1 MKDEDDYSY
10 YDSLQ
15 PHESELDDILDAIAL
30 KSDVDDRL
38 IDINDDNYKEIREFS
53 QLGFTFYITYEL
65 ARRNKQVEEILNLL
79 YNIML
84 IYQKYIYL
92 LLYKNFDIDQNGMDK
107 ITFTNYIGSII
118 IYLLKKFN
126 QKEFINDFQNLELE
140 EINEKISK
148 LIEFFAEK
156 LYNDYYIIYQLEQ
169 TDFPDEEF
177 REIIYKD
184 IYNPQKYLI
193 RDKELIEHVNNIPDD
208 VTNYRNNFEQK
219 EHFSIYQGIN
229 KKTGK
234 FSFYKIY
241 QDSTSPMRNFT
252 DANIV
257 LNLNLPEDE
266 LISFIKEIKEEYN
279 LQNCIKTRMQLL
291 FKEIKITTTKYK
303 DLTPNEWADCFFIYD
318 YFRVISD
325 INKKTTFQKIQEI
338 LTKQNGYKIEKTDEE
353 KRISRNKGDNSK
365 YKIVAAEEYEKIKKT
380 NFDKKVKPFC
390 SIKTIDDRLKFM
402 NSLINDLN
410 YRILLTK

>member
-65 ARRNKQVEEILNLL
+65 ARRNKQVEEMLNLL
-79 YNIML
+79 YNIMNL
-84 IYQKYIYL
+84 HQKYIYPV
-92 LLYKNFDIDQNGMDK
+92 LYKNFDIAQNGIDRS
-107 ITFTNYIGSII
+107 TYTDNVRSII
-118 IYLLKKFN
+118 IYLLEFFK

-140 EINEKISK
+140 EINEEVSR
-148 LIEFFAEK
+148 LIKFLAEK

-177 REIIYKD
+177 RKIIYED
-184 IYNPQKYLI
+184 IYNPQKYLV
-193 RDKELIEHVNNIPDD
+193 RDKELIEHINNIPDD
-208 VTNYRNNFEQK
+208 VSNYRNNFEQK

-241 QDSTSPMRNFT
+241 QDSISPMRNFT

-266 LISFIKEIKEEYN
+266 LISFIKEIKKEYN

-291 FKEIKITTTKYK
+291 FKDLKITTTKYK
-303 DLTPNEWADCFFIYD
+303 DMTPNEWADSFFIYD

-325 INKKTTFQKIQEI
+325 FTKNTRLQKIQEI
-338 LTKQNGYKIEKTDEE
+338 LTKQNGYKIEKTDDE

-365 YKIVAAEEYEKIKKT
+365 FKIVAAEEYEKIKKI
-380 NFDKKVKPFC
+380 NLANKVKPFY
-390 SIKTIDDRLKFM
+390 STKTIEDRLKFM
-402 NSLINDLN
+402 NSLINHLN

>member
-15 PHESELDDILDAIAL
+15 PHESELDYIWDAVAL
-30 KSDVDDRL
+30 ESDVDDRL
-38 IDINDDNYKEIREFS
+38 IDINDDNYKEIREFP

-92 LLYKNFDIDQNGMDK
+92 VLYKNFDIDQNGMDK

-279 LQNCIKTRMQLL
+279 LQN
-291 FKEIKITTTKYK
+291 F
-303 DLTPNEWADCFFIYD
+303 A
-318 YFRVISD
+318 
-325 INKKTTFQKIQEI
+325 
-338 LTKQNGYKIEKTDEE
+338 
-353 KRISRNKGDNSK
+353 
-365 YKIVAAEEYEKIKKT
+365 
-380 NFDKKVKPFC
+380 
-390 SIKTIDDRLKFM
+390 
-402 NSLINDLN
+402 
-410 YRILLTK
+410 

>member
-1 MKDEDDYSY
+1 MEEEEECLY

-15 PHESELDDILDAIAL
+15 PHESELDAIENAFYL
-30 KSDVDDRL
+30 KSDVDEKL
-38 IDINDDNYKEIREFS
+38 VDINDANYKEIREFT

-65 ARRNKQVEEILNLL
+65 ARRNKYVEEILNLL
-79 YNIML
+79 YNIMNL
-84 IYQKYIYL
+84 HQKYIYPV
-92 LLYKNFDIDQNGMDK
+92 LYKNFDIAQNGIDR
-107 ITFTNYIGSII
+107 ITYTDNVRSII
-118 IYLLKKFN
+118 IYLLEFFN

-140 EINEKISK
+140 EINEEVSR
-148 LIEFFAEK
+148 LIKFLAEK

-177 REIIYKD
+177 RKIIYED
-184 IYNPQKYLI
+184 IYNPQKYLVK
-193 RDKELIEHVNNIPDD
+193 DKELIEHINNIPDD
-208 VTNYRNNFEQK
+208 VSNYRNNFEQK

-266 LISFIKEIKEEYN
+266 LISFIKEIKKEYN

-291 FKEIKITTTKYK
+291 FKDLKITTTKYK
-303 DLTPNEWADCFFIYD
+303 DLTPNEWADSFFIYD

-325 INKKTTFQKIQEI
+325 VNKKTTFQKIQEI

-353 KRISRNKGDNSK
+353 KRISKNKGDNSK
-365 YKIVAAEEYEKIKKT
+365 FKIIAAEEYEKIKKT
-380 NFDKKVKPFC
+380 NFDKKVKPFY
-390 SIKTIDDRLKFM
+390 SIKTINDRLKIM